1 MKSIIPGDQIPA
13 MNAPY
18 VPIRTVNGIPFVLPV
33 LYHRLARERVLAT
46 AEKEVVDYGRVP
58 DEIVIVWVMI
68 AETMKVMKGDSLET

>member
-1 MKSIIPGDQIPA
+1 

-18 VPIRTVNGIPFVLPV
+18 VPRRTVNSIPFVLLV
-33 LYHRLARERVLAT
+33 LYHRVARERVLAT

-68 AETMKVMKGDSLET
+68 AETMKEMKSDLLET